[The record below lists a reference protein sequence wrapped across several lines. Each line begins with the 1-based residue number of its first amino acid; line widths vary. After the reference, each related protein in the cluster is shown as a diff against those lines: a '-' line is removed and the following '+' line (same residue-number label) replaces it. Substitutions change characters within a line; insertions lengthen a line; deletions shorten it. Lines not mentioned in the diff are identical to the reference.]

1 MLFRSTQNRAILPGW
16 YGVGSA
22 LEELGARPEG
32 LVLLRRMYK
41 QWPFFHT
48 VIDNVAM
55 VLAKADMAIA
65 SRYMAL
71 APEETRE
78 LWERIRAEY
87 ARTRRWVKRVASE
100 ARLLENNPQLRQSI
114 ALRNPYV
121 DPLSFL
127 QVELLRRKRA
137 GQEHCDRPLLITLA
151 GIAAGMR
158 NTG

>member
-1 MLFRSTQNRAILPGW
+1 
-16 YGVGSA
+16 
-22 LEELGARPEG
+22 
-32 LVLLRRMYK
+32 MYR

-55 VLAKADMAIA
+55 VLAKSDMAIA
-65 SRYMAL
+65 SRYAAL
-71 APEETRE
+71 APDSTRP

-87 ARTRRWVKRVASE
+87 SRTRRWVKRVTGE
-100 ARLLENNPQLRQSI
+100 ARILEGNRQLRESI
-114 ALRNPYV
+114 SLRNPYV
-121 DPLSFL
+121 DPMSFL

-137 GQEHCDRPLLITLA
+137 GAANVDRPLLLTLA

>member
-1 MLFRSTQNRAILPGW
+1 
-16 YGVGSA
+16 
-22 LEELGARPEG
+22 
-32 LVLLRRMYK
+32 MYR

-48 VIDNVAM
+48 VLDNVAM
-55 VLAKADMAIA
+55 VLAKSDMAIA
-65 SRYMAL
+65 SRYAAL
-71 APEETRE
+71 APDSTHA

-87 ARTRRWVKRVASE
+87 SRTRRWVKRITGES
-100 ARLLENNPQLRQSI
+100 RILGGNLQLRQSI

-121 DPLSFL
+121 DPMSFL

-137 GQEHCDRPLLITLA
+137 GEASCDRPLLLTLS

>member
-1 MLFRSTQNRAILPGW
+1 
-16 YGVGSA
+16 
-22 LEELGARPEG
+22 
-32 LVLLRRMYK
+32 MYR

-55 VLAKADMAIA
+55 VLAKSDMAIA
-65 SRYMAL
+65 SRYAAL
-71 APEETRE
+71 APDSTRP

-87 ARTRRWVKRVASE
+87 ARTRRWVMRVTGE
-100 ARLLENNPQLRQSI
+100 TRILESNRQLRESI
-114 ALRNPYV
+114 SLRNPYV
-121 DPLSFL
+121 DPMSFL

-137 GQEHCDRPLLITLA
+137 GAKNIDRPLLLTLA